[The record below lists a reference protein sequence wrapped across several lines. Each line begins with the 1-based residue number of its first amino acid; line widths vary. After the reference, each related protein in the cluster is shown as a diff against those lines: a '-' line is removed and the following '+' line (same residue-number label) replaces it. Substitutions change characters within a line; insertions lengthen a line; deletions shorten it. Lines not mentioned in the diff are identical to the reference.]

1 MAATRRKAIST
12 RAGEECRATPTGV
25 IYARVSS
32 KDQEREGF
40 SIPAQL
46 QLLRGYA
53 TNRGVVVA
61 KEFVDVETTKQAGRT
76 GFGEMLTFL
85 RKDKAC
91 RILLVEKTD
100 RPRSWPAGMDC
111 ITPGA
116 RTPSRPRPS
125 TRLCATGSTAATST
139 SMARGTSRA
148 SCGRRFRTGSVAG
161 SRLTAQG
168 PSRVRLQ

>member
-1 MAATRRKAIST
+1 MPRDPNGRDLRPRLIQGP
-12 RAGEECRATPTGV
+12 RAGR
-25 IYARVSS
+25 
-32 KDQEREGF
+32 F

-148 SCGRRFRTGSVAG
+148 SCGQEVQDRLSGRQSANRARSVT
-161 SRLTAQG
+161 SS
-168 PSRVRLQ
+168 PSVT